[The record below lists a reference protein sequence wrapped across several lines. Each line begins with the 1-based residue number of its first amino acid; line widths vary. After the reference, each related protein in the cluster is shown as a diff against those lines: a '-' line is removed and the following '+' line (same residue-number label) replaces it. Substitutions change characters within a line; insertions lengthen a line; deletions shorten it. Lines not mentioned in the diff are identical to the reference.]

1 MKPRYPEGARRA
13 GVEGTALVKGDYMDS
28 RLRTSRVACS
38 FIGSLAMLLVL
49 APRSPACAQGQEEE
63 QVIPLAPIDVT
74 AQYPL
79 TPPEPEK
86 LSRPPY
92 PEATRRSQEQGT
104 VDLVIKVLANGNVG
118 EVRVKKGSGSQ
129 LLDDAAVNEA
139 KGWQFTPGRRGPK
152 SVDALVEIP
161 VRFQLVE

>member
-1 MKPRYPEGARRA
+1 
-13 GVEGTALVKGDYMDS
+13 MDTW
-28 RLRTSRVACS
+28 LRTARAARPSVS
-38 FIGSLAMLLVL
+38 SLALLLVL
-49 APRSPACAQGQEEE
+49 AAPSTARAQSQGEE
-63 QVIPLAPIDVT
+63 QVVPLAPIDVT

-79 TPPEPEK
+79 TPPEPK
-86 LSRPPY
+86 KVSKPGY
-92 PEATRRSQEQGT
+92 PEAARRNQEQGA
-104 VDLVIKVLANGNVG
+104 VDLVIKVLANGSVG

-152 SVDALVEIP
+152 AVDTWVEIP